1 MGAKT
6 WVEGRPECPPSTPQ
20 STLGPWTSRA
30 EQCSEGWLV
39 LGLGRYTHTVVYKQY
54 FNICI
59 NRPQYYQKL
68 QEQSVEKQTLKP
80 VHTASWLHVALAPR
94 LSPGQGQVL
103 WGMLEERNM
112 PL

>member
-30 EQCSEGWLV
+30 EQCSESWLV
-39 LGLGRYTHTVVYKQY
+39 PGLGRYTHTVVYKQY

-68 QEQSVEKQTLKP
+68 QEQSVEKQISQTRAHSL
-80 VHTASWLHVALAPR
+80 LAARDTGSPPLPR
-94 LSPGQGQVL
+94 QGQVL
-103 WGMLEERNM
+103 WGMLEERNT

>member
-1 MGAKT
+1 MGASR
-6 WVEGRPECPPSTPQ
+6 VLRPEPTHWL
-20 STLGPWTSRA
+20 LGQAWDVSTSRTRT
-30 EQCSEGWLV
+30 QDQGDCPKRDPHPRHV
-39 LGLGRYTHTVVYKQY
+39 LAVSLSLRSRDCQ
-54 FNICI
+54 
-59 NRPQYYQKL
+59 
-68 QEQSVEKQTLKP
+68 VEKQTLKP